1 MIVGNY
7 RQAFKAAIARIYHS
21 NGAIV
26 GAGFL
31 VSDRHL
37 LTCAHVVSAA
47 LGIAPETV
55 EMPTTTLELDF
66 PLIAPGQKVKAKVA
80 FWQPVNPTQVGEDI
94 AGLELEEALTEGQP
108 VRLLTV
114 EELWNHPFQIF
125 GFPSK
130 RDEGIWAS
138 GVIRDR
144 LANGWVQIEDIKA
157 QGQAV
162 QPGFSGSPIWDEVL
176 QGVVGMAVAADK
188 KRDETKTAF
197 MIPTSILTKAWSEL
211 GHSAQTT
218 EVRVKTSSNFKDV
231 EYGRLECLLKEGAW
245 EEANEE
251 TAHQMLKAMGRDN
264 WWSIELMAKFP
275 STHLKTIDNLWV
287 NYSQGKF
294 GFSIQKRIYIECG
307 GVPNGR
313 TPAPKVWQ
321 EFSERIGWKFGDIE
335 LHYNDV
341 TFDLSEPQ
349 GHLPII
355 GGSIWKEFR
364 HWGQRFVVSLL
375 SHPDLS
381 PSRIQC
387 YMGGVDWID
396 SAQPVQLSN
405 VSEPKLESQTVK
417 DFFISYNRADKQYA
431 EWIAWTL
438 KAVGYSVVI
447 QAWDFRPGGNFVLDM
462 QRAAAESQ
470 KTIAVLSE
478 SYLKSSFTQPEWAAA
493 FAQDPQ
499 SLERK
504 LIPVRVKECKPEGM
518 LRPIVYIDLVGL
530 SEADAKQALMEGL
543 KPSGEPL
550 QKPMFPLTTIPE
562 ETIVSKQKVTEPKAF
577 PSALSRVQ
585 QIKEKTLQQ
594 RLDKLAK
601 NYEDLAKQRD
611 YTSNVVEQNDLE
623 LQLEAIALELDKVA
637 AELDSL
643 GV

>member
-197 MIPTSILTKAWSEL
+197 MIPTTILTKAWAEL
-211 GHSAQTT
+211 GQSVQ
-218 EVRVKTSSNFKDV
+218 SSEISHQD
-231 EYGRLECLLKEGAW
+231 LK
-245 EEANEE
+245 
-251 TAHQMLKAMGRDN
+251 
-264 WWSIELMAKFP
+264 
-275 STHLKTIDNLWV
+275 
-287 NYSQGKF
+287 SQ
-294 GFSIQKRIYIECG
+294 S
-307 GVPNGR
+307 
-313 TPAPKVWQ
+313 
-321 EFSERIGWKFGDIE
+321 
-335 LHYNDV
+335 
-341 TFDLSEPQ
+341 
-349 GHLPII
+349 
-355 GGSIWKEFR
+355 
-364 HWGQRFVVSLL
+364 
-375 SHPDLS
+375 
-381 PSRIQC
+381 
-387 YMGGVDWID
+387 M
-396 SAQPVQLSN
+396 
-405 VSEPKLESQTVK
+405 K
-417 DFFISYNRADKQYA
+417 DFFVSYNRADKQWA

-438 KAVGYSVVI
+438 EESGYSVVI

-493 FAQDPQ
+493 FAQDPH

-518 LRPIVYIDLVGL
+518 LRPIVYVDLVGV
-530 SEADAKQALMEGL
+530 SEAAAKQTLLDGL
-543 KPSGEPL
+543 KPSGRPP
-550 QKPMFPLTTIPE
+550 QKPAFPDTNVPETATTRERVIA
-562 ETIVSKQKVTEPKAF
+562 VSQPF
-577 PSALSRVQ
+577 PSALIRVQ
-585 QIKEKTLQQ
+585 QTTVKNLQTQ
-594 RLDKLAK
+594 LEEWIAESEAVNQQLGYIINAAERIRL
-601 NYEDLAKQRD
+601 ERH
-611 YTSNVVEQNDLE
+611 
-623 LQLEAIALELDKVA
+623 LEAIAQEMDKVA
-637 AELDSL
+637 AKLDAL
-643 GV
+643 GG

>member
-1 MIVGNY
+1 MVAINY

-21 NGAIV
+21 SGAIA

-31 VSDRHL
+31 VADRYL
-37 LTCAHVVSAA
+37 LTCAHVVTTA
-47 LGIAPETV
+47 LGVPTETV
-55 EMPTTTLELDF
+55 EPPTTSLELDF
-66 PLIAPGQKVKAKVA
+66 PLIAPGRKVKAKVV
-80 FWQPVNPTQVGEDI
+80 FWQAVDSVEIGEDI
-94 AGLELEEALTEGQP
+94 AGLELEEAPPEDSQP
-108 VRLLTV
+108 VRLIAD

-138 GVIRDR
+138 GVIRGP
-144 LANGWVQIEDIKA
+144 LANGWVQIEDIKT
-157 QGQAV
+157 QGHPV
-162 QPGFSGSPIWDEVL
+162 QLGFSGAPIWDEQVE
-176 QGVVGMAVAADK
+176 GVVGMAVAADK

-218 EVRVKTSSNFKDV
+218 EVQVKTSSNFKDV

-313 TPAPKVWQ
+313 TPDPKVWQ

-381 PSRIQC
+381 SSRIQC
-387 YMGGVDWID
+387 YMGGVDWTD

-417 DFFISYNRADKQYA
+417 DFFISYNRADNQYA
-431 EWIAWTL
+431 EWITWTL
-438 KAVGYSVVI
+438 KEAGYSVII

-478 SYLKSSFTQPEWAAA
+478 SYLKSSYTQPEWAAA
-493 FAQDPQ
+493 FAIDPQ

-530 SEADAKQALMEGL
+530 SEADAKQTLLEGL
-543 KPSGEPL
+543 KPSGRPL
-550 QKPMFPLTTIPE
+550 QKPMFPEVGVAEATS
-562 ETIVSKQKVTEPKAF
+562 SKPAITEPKAF
-577 PSALSRVQ
+577 PSAVSQVQ
-585 QIKEKTLQQ
+585 QIKAKSLQT
-594 RLDKLAK
+594 RLENLMSE
-601 NYEDLAKQRD
+601 YEALNEQLS
-611 YTSNVVEQNDLE
+611 YTTDAVERKRRE
-623 LQLEAIALELDKVA
+623 RQLDTIAQDLDKVA
-637 AELDSL
+637 AELDTL
-643 GV
+643 GA